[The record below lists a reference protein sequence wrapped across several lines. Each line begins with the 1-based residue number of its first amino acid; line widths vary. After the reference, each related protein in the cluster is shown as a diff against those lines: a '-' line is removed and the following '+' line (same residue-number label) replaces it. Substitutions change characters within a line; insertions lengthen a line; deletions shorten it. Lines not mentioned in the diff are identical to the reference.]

1 MTDADAEIVE
11 DTKNILD
18 VTDDSCVLQ
27 LTETVSRDRI
37 SGDDH
42 KPDVLYPVVEVKQED
57 LQAVKQEPVEVEYC
71 KVEDPCFTLQ
81 VRSACTHAVD
91 VMHRRLKSET
101 SPQ

>member
-1 MTDADAEIVE
+1 MKDANAEIVE
-11 DTKNILD
+11 DTKNTPLADETD
-18 VTDDSCVLQ
+18 VVP
-27 LTETVSRDRI
+27 RDRTFD
-37 SGDDH
+37 DDH

-81 VRSACTHAVD
+81 VRSACTHAAD
-91 VMHRRLKSET
+91 VMHRRLKSES

>member
-1 MTDADAEIVE
+1 MKDADAEIVE
-11 DTKNILD
+11 DTKNTALADETD
-18 VTDDSCVLQ
+18 VVP
-27 LTETVSRDRI
+27 RDRTFD
-37 SGDDH
+37 DDH

-91 VMHRRLKSET
+91 VMHRRLKSES

>member
-1 MTDADAEIVE
+1 MFA
-11 DTKNILD
+11 
-18 VTDDSCVLQ
+18 
-27 LTETVSRDRI
+27 
-37 SGDDH
+37 
-42 KPDVLYPVVEVKQED
+42 D

-81 VRSACTHAVD
+81 VRSACTHAAD